1 MRSFRIHETL
11 VHETLSTKLC
21 PRNSVHETL
30 PSSCHWVLLG
40 FFAATIDT
48 AGYSSQ
54 SPGGVIPLLSSA
66 WVALSIAQAS
76 ASRKLPDAVPIP
88 RVEGVYS
95 QLTSPSSSSFCVS
108 TLDASGAAG

>member
-1 MRSFRIHETL
+1 VRSFRIHETL
-11 VHETLSTKLC
+11 VHETLSTKL
-21 PRNSVHETL
+21 SHL
-30 PSSCHWVLLG
+30 PVTG
-40 FFAATIDT
+40 FYGVFFAATIDT